1 MRFMSEIGLPV
12 TLEQLGTEATP
23 ENVRAIAKK
32 TVEGPLVHQEPFAVT
47 EDTVYNAIFAA
58 DALGRKYRKGQEV
71 QHEKSGSVC

>member
-1 MRFMSEIGLPV
+1 MRFMVEIGLPV

-32 TVEGPLVHQEPFAVT
+32 TVEGALVHQEPFAVT

-58 DALGRKYRKGQEV
+58 DALGRKYRKGWEV